1 MTSVYLFLLF
11 HMFHAQYVIEA
22 FTWID
27 DLGLFVLTISYVPRT
42 VRH

>member
-1 MTSVYLFLLF
+1 MTFVYLFLQL
-11 HMFHAQYVIEA
+11 HTFHAQYVIEV

-42 VRH
+42 VGH